1 MPARHVV
8 VDGSNMATEGS
19 SLPSLQQLDEAV
31 REYLIENPD
40 DSVTVVVDATFGHRI
55 PSGRA
60 EALRASRIGGRDRQ
74 PAGRGNRTGRRLFV
88 ESG

>member
-8 VDGSNMATEGS
+8 VDGSNMATKGS

-55 PSGRA
+55 PPEERKRFEQAESRA
-60 EALRASRIGGRDRQ
+60 RSSA
-74 PAGRGNRTGRRLFV
+74 RRPGQSDGATPFC
-88 ESG
+88 